1 MVGAKL
7 RDEDFLDCWK
17 FSGSE
22 VLIKLLVVRP
32 EINKLSPKDLNEL
45 AIRTVHVGLTDVL
58 RTLVKKGE
66 RKNLYFVCDQ
76 SIC

>member
-22 VLIKLLVVRP
+22 ALIKLLVVRP

-66 RKNLYFVCDQ
+66 REFVLCL
-76 SIC
+76 